1 MGVVSTS
8 AVLAAVLLAAPVLAA
23 GTIALDPSQGAS
35 GDTFEISGEGFGTRE
50 RVQIRWDGSPLGG
63 SVRTDAD
70 GAFTVTHAVPADTQL
85 GEHTIAARGLQSDV
99 IAEATFTVIESAGTT
114 TTSSDTTTTSSDTTT
129 TSSDTTTTSSD
140 TTTTADTENGVSVVV
155 TEFSVEPAEA
165 TPGSQIEV
173 KGILTGKL
181 AKVHLWLDDQRL
193 GTPLKVE
200 KDGSFQATRTI
211 PDLTP
216 GTYWLRLKTP
226 NGHVLLT
233 SGFRVLAAA
242 EDTTTTVPE

>member
-35 GDTFEISGEGFGTRE
+35 GDTFKISGEGFGARE
-50 RVQIRWDGSPLGG
+50 QVQVRWDGSPLGG

-114 TTSSDTTTTSSDTTT
+114 TTTTP
-129 TSSDTTTTSSD
+129 SD

-173 KGILTGKL
+173 NGMLTGKL

-233 SGFRVLAAA
+233 SGFRVL
-242 EDTTTTVPE
+242 P